1 MKLTKIGFFESC
13 FKELFGIPRQS
24 SLAPSVQGKII
35 LTPPYDRLE
44 IVEELDKFSH
54 LWVIFGFHA
63 LKNNHY
69 RTTVRPPRLGGNKK
83 VGVFATRSPYR
94 PNPLGLSILKII
106 EIQKKTKEVSILV
119 SGQDILDQTPIY
131 DIKPYLPY
139 VDSQP
144 QANGGWTDRIPQSS
158 KPHIQFSKSS
168 IESIYQFFTETEKQ
182 LSFQKLIQETLAL
195 DPRPGHQ
202 QNQRKPKSYAFRILD
217 FDIIWSTKNDQF
229 FVEKIIKVGPNNHQN
244 IKGF

>member
-1 MKLTKIGFFESC
+1 MKLTKIGTFESC

-35 LTPPYDRLE
+35 LSPPFDRLE
-44 IVEELDKFSH
+44 MISDLDKFSH

-63 LKNNHY
+63 LKNNRF

-94 PNPLGLSILKII
+94 PNPLGISLLKII
-106 EIQKKTKEVSILV
+106 KIAKEEKGISILV

-131 DIKPYLPY
+131 DIKPYLPS
-139 VDSQP
+139 VDYATK
-144 QANGGWTDRIPQSS
+144 ANGGWTDQIPVNKHPSV
-158 KPHIQFSKSS
+158 QFST
-168 IESIYQFFTETEKQ
+168 ESINNINKFFPEKESQ
-182 LSFQKLIQETLAL
+182 LSFQKIIQETLIL

-202 QNQRKPKSYAFRILD
+202 RSQKELKTYGFRLLD
-217 FDIIWSTKNDQF
+217 FDVIWSARNDNF
-229 FVEKIIKVGPNNHQN
+229 FVEKVIKTEESHL
-244 IKGF
+244 